1 VRAADGGPEDAAE
14 GPHEEPVGDLGEE
27 AAKLLAVLAGWT
39 RAVDEHVATG
49 SPECQWC
56 PVCRVVHAVRTT
68 RPEVREHLSAA
79 AGSLLQ
85 AASSLLAS
93 AAPPADADDPT
104 RAAGDGPSDVPG
116 EPGDSGEPGDPGLE
130 HIDLD
135 DPEGER

>member
-1 VRAADGGPEDAAE
+1 MRGPDDGPADAPEPPDPS
-14 GPHEEPVGDLGEE
+14 GEPVGDLGEE

-49 SPECQWC
+49 APECQWC

-68 RPEVREHLSAA
+68 RPEVREHLAAA

-85 AASSLLAS
+85 AASGLLAS
-93 AAPPADADDPT
+93 AAEPPEAPD
-104 RAAGDGPSDVPG
+104 RSRRPG
-116 EPGDSGEPGDPGLE
+116 EGPAGAVDEDGLE